1 MKYSLKISEK
11 TYKKLSNMDKP
22 TRNFLLKWLYHHVH
36 HSENPRLHG
45 KALQGKLSHL
55 WRYRIGKYRTIV
67 EIQDDEL
74 VVLTIDIGLRA
85 SIYKRK

>member
-1 MKYSLKISEK
+1 MKYALK
-11 TYKKLSNMDKP
+11 TRGKLSKMDKL

-36 HSENPRLHG
+36 HSENSRLYS
-45 KALQGKLSHL
+45 KALQGELSHL
-55 WRYRIGKYRTIV
+55 WRYRIGMYRAIV
-67 EIQDDEL
+67 RIQDEAQ